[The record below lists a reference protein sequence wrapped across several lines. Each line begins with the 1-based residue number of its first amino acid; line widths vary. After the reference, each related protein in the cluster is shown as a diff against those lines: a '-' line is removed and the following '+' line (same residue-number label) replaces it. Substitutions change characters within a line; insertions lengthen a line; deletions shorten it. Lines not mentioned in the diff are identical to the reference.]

1 MMFARLLTQ
10 LLRGSRGRLSVAL
23 LALVSGAAVISAL
36 ANVDLDVEK
45 KLTQEFRTLGA
56 NLVVA
61 PPHREA
67 DSTQTLSGS
76 PLAPADPTLMD
87 EAVLDMIESNRTPQL
102 EAFAPYLYIV
112 VRANAGNNRLPAVL
126 TGTWLDEVR
135 QLEPW
140 WKAEGGWI
148 DSRDDRTRCL
158 VGRNAA
164 RQFHLAAGSP
174 LEVSYGEKT
183 AQLTVAGVVTAGGA
197 EDNQIFVNLV
207 VVQGLAGLPGKM
219 EVAQLSV
226 SGSAGLI
233 ETYAQHLRKALPSLE
248 VRPIRQIAE
257 AEGRLLTRIRLLILL
272 MVLLI
277 LVLTSL
283 CVLGTMAALAME
295 RREDVGLMKALGG
308 SIGRVVGLFLAEAGL
323 LGAAGGILG
332 YLVGIGL
339 TLWIGRRVFAATIV
353 PRWEVFPLTVA
364 LMVGV
369 ALAGALP
376 LRLLGRVKPAVIL
389 RGE

>member
-1 MMFARLLTQ
+1 MFARLLSQ

-36 ANVDLDVEK
+36 TNVDLDVEK

-56 NLVVA
+56 NLVVT
-61 PPHREA
+61 PPHAEA
-67 DSTQTLSGS
+67 ASTETLTSS
-76 PLAPADPTLMD
+76 PLPPTDPALVD
-87 EAVLDMIESNRTPQL
+87 EAVLRTIESNRKPQL
-102 EAFAPYLYIV
+102 ETFAPYLYIV
-112 VRANAGNNRLPAVL
+112 VRANVGNNRLPVVL

-135 QLEPW
+135 RLEPW

-174 LEVSYGEKT
+174 LHMSYGGQT

-197 EDNQIFVNLV
+197 EDNQIFVNLP

-219 EVAQLSV
+219 EVVQLSV
-226 SGSAGLI
+226 SGSAEEI
-233 ETYAQHLRKALPSLE
+233 ETYAQLLGKALPSLE

-257 AEGRLLTRIRLLILL
+257 AEGQLLGRIRLLILL

-277 LVLTSL
+277 LVLTGL
-283 CVLGTMAALAME
+283 CVLATMAALAMD

-308 SIGRVVGLFLAEAGL
+308 SVSRVVGLFMAEAGL
-323 LGAAGGILG
+323 LGAVGGILG
-332 YLVGIGL
+332 YLAGIGL
-339 TLWIGRRVFAATIV
+339 TLWIGRRVFAATIS